1 MAVSD
6 KPATAAAADTV
17 PDPDPAEPYASD
29 AAALFVAMA
38 RLNRLVRRKAPAQLG
53 HSAVAA
59 LATVV
64 WFGPLRPS
72 DLAAREGVSAPT
84 MTRVLS
90 GLEAGGYAIREP
102 DPADGRASLVRATAE
117 GVALIKG
124 NRSARSRV
132 LRERIAALTDE
143 QRAALR
149 AALPALQALA
159 GDE

>member
-1 MAVSD
+1 MAVSE
-6 KPATAAAADTV
+6 KPAAAAAADPV
-17 PDPDPAEPYASD
+17 PAADPTAPYAAD
-29 AAALFVAMA
+29 AAGLFVAMA

-53 HSAVAA
+53 HSAVAV

-64 WFGPLRPS
+64 WSGPLRPS

-90 GLEAGGYAIREP
+90 GLEAGGYAVREP

-117 GVALIKG
+117 GAALVQG

-132 LRERIAALTDE
+132 LQERIAALSDE

-149 AALPALQALA
+149 AALPALQALS
-159 GDE
+159 GDD